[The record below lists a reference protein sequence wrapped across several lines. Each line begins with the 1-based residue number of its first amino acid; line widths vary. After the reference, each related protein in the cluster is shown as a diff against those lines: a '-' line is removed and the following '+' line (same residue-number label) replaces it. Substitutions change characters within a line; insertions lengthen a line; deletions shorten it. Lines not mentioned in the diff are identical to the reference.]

1 MHAAGGLRRRR
12 RPRAH
17 GHSGR
22 VPVGWWLSGA
32 VTAYPRREIVSI
44 STHSISAPSIRGPS
58 APIGSLAG
66 FGVGDD
72 ARKEPGED
80 KAVEGCHAQP
90 VDPAQQAP
98 GPELGGLDDARSGG
112 VEG

>member
-1 MHAAGGLRRRR
+1 MHDPFVGPLRDPL
-12 RPRAH
+12 RP
-17 GHSGR
+17 
-22 VPVGWWLSGA
+22 
-32 VTAYPRREIVSI
+32 
-44 STHSISAPSIRGPS
+44 PSMIR

-90 VDPAQQAP
+90 VDAAQQAP
-98 GPELGGLDDARSGG
+98 RPELGGLDDARSGG